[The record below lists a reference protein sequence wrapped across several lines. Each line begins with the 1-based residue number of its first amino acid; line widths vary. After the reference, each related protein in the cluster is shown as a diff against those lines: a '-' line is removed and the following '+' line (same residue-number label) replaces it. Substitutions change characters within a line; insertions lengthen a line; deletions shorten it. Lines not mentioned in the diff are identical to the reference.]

1 MEMADE
7 RDLDAE
13 IREALEGMA
22 VRPAPDRLLDQVA
35 AIPAAASSGALRAL
49 GRPNPSRLRLGFSL
63 ASAAIVAIVIGGALY
78 FRGGIQNAASAS
90 TPPASASSIAAET
103 ASPTPAS
110 STSAIASTPSPSL
123 VAVAPSSSPNASP
136 TAPDAIPPDF
146 QPLSVTFVSADM
158 GWALGSAGCG
168 ANTCPVIVRTLDG
181 GRTWS
186 RIAAPPTPVDY
197 AGDYQAGSG
206 VSGLRFADPL
216 DGWAFGPGLWATHDG
231 GKTWKQISIP
241 SLPNGAV
248 AALEAS
254 SGAVQVVAYDGS
266 TDFRI
271 ASSPVSSDALT
282 LAKLSVPVG
291 AGPVPEVQLVLQ
303 GQAGWV
309 LENDRVVT
317 AGARLVNGTWQTWQ
331 PPCLDVLGPATLAAA
346 NAQELNAVCTEG
358 IWGPAPG
365 GQQGDHLYR
374 SSDGGQTFV
383 ETGPQL
389 AVSGPIGA
397 PSASTIVASSGGS
410 QLVMTI
416 DGGLTWNAAS
426 LPTQSAGLSVGYL
439 GFTTPT
445 QGVLIASDTNNR
457 SQVLMTRD
465 GGHTWT
471 LVQF

>member
-1 MEMADE
+1 MEMTDE

-35 AIPAAASSGALRAL
+35 AIPAAAPSGALRAL

-389 AVSGPIGA
+389 SIGLIAA
-397 PSASTIVASSGGS
+397 PSPSTIVAAGGQS
-410 QLVMTI
+410 QIVVSV
-416 DGGLTWNAAS
+416 DGGLTWKAAS
-426 LPTQSAGLSVGYL
+426 LPAHFGSFYTGYL